1 MCSNTFVC
9 FCGEISHP
17 YDDPPRW
24 QFSLVENEQLET
36 VPVIPSLIYH
46 FLAQFNTKYGC
57 NKEISAR
64 TIKLLS
70 ALEWKGN
77 VRELQHLMERLV
89 ITTDDLV
96 IEPSALPRSLFELGM
111 QERLGSSA
119 SRGEGCSAD
128 SPISIPADG
137 LAASMEAYECK
148 LIRNAY
154 QIANTSR
161 KLAEL
166 LKISQ
171 SKANRLIQKYIT

>member
-1 MCSNTFVC
+1 M
-9 FCGEISHP
+9 
-17 YDDPPRW
+17 
-24 QFSLVENEQLET
+24 ENEQLET

-148 LIRNAY
+148 LIRKAY